1 MSLSQSATKEG
12 SLAKKTANSKSH
24 HDVAPRT
31 TAAHAKSGNAA
42 STRKETAASKASSAH
57 GSTKKH
63 VGDVLGI
70 SRARVSK
77 SLPRGSGRPKGI
89 EITTTP
95 RRTGLKPARVV
106 GGVRGR

>member
-1 MSLSQSATKEG
+1 MKEG
-12 SLAKKTANSKSH
+12 SLPKKTTQSNARKPGATRTTSAPATSRSATAARKKTA
-24 HDVAPRT
+24 VT
-31 TAAHAKSGNAA
+31 
-42 STRKETAASKASSAH
+42 KASSANR
-57 GSTKKH
+57 SVKKH

-77 SLPRGSGRPKGI
+77 SLPRGGGRPKGI
-89 EITTTP
+89 EVSTTP

>member
-1 MSLSQSATKEG
+1 
-12 SLAKKTANSKSH
+12 
-24 HDVAPRT
+24 V
-31 TAAHAKSGNAA
+31 
-42 STRKETAASKASSAH
+42 
-57 GSTKKH
+57 KKH

-77 SLPRGSGRPKGI
+77 SLPRGGGRPKGI
-89 EITTTP
+89 EVSTTP